1 MKREILGKNPI
12 GILGV
17 LTSIVVFPN
26 SMDPINIWKLLIL
39 TLGSGLVAWKYG
51 KIESITN
58 KAFSKILVFCI
69 ILFLI
74 WILLSSLLNS
84 QSTYSLLFGMWGR
97 NNGLIYYLSIFILV
111 TTILTFKKKIEL
123 DSPLN
128 SLLGLSLIFSIY
140 AWVQYYRMDPV
151 RIFFPSYDLG
161 STIALTFG
169 NSNFASIMLAI
180 TFTVTFG
187 IFFLSNYSRKF
198 KAIFIL
204 PLLLHLRLI
213 PLIDTQGKIMYALG
227 GGIVFTFW
235 LKQKCTSPKLN
246 FLWQNWILISM
257 STGILGILGLFG
269 QGPFSGV
276 LEDNVRN
283 LKDRYFHWVS
293 AFKMMSDHILFGVG
307 IDQFGDWHRLYRVK
321 ESVEL
326 RGTPMSGTDNA
337 HNTYLQIGATLGL
350 PALIIYSAFILL
362 ITWCSFVVLRRNPN
376 NQTLR
381 SIYFAIWIIYVFQS
395 AISVD
400 HIGIS
405 IWGWISGAILVRD
418 FLSLDHENIAQP
430 SSNKKIN
437 LKFMRKNLSLV
448 TYFASLVMAI
458 SFILTLGTV
467 SNELTLFSKLQKAA
481 NSQNRLE
488 FEVNTE
494 EVLKESIKSRQPKVR
509 ISTALQLGQI
519 GAADKALLLAQ
530 VTSNEFP
537 RYLDAW
543 HLVAS
548 IYESRGEFS
557 KAMPARAKTVELD
570 PLNTVFKDLLNKDI
584 NAEPK

>member
-1 MKREILGKNPI
+1 METKILGTNQI
-12 GILGV
+12 GILGI
-17 LTSIVVFPN
+17 LTSIVLFPN

-39 TLGSGLVAWKYG
+39 ILGSGLVAWRYG
-51 KIESITN
+51 EIESITH
-58 KAFSKILVFCI
+58 KVFSKIFLFFM
-69 ILFLI
+69 ILFII
-74 WILLSSLLNS
+74 WILFSSILNS

-97 NNGLIYYLSIFILV
+97 NNGLIYYLSVFILV
-111 TTILTFKKKIEL
+111 TSILTFKKKIEL
-123 DSPLN
+123 RSSLN
-128 SLLGLSLIFSIY
+128 GLLGLSLLFSIY
-140 AWVQYYRMDPV
+140 AWVQYYRMDPLKT
-151 RIFFPSYDLG
+151 FFPSYDLG

-187 IFFLSNYSRKF
+187 IFFLPEYSRKS

-204 PLLLHLRLI
+204 PLLLHLRLV
-213 PLIDTQGKIMYALG
+213 PLIDTQGKIMYAVG

-246 FLWQNWILISM
+246 FLWKNWILISI
-257 STGILGILGLFG
+257 STSILGILGLFG

-293 AFKMMSDHILFGVG
+293 AFNMMSDHILFGVG
-307 IDQFGDWHRLYRVK
+307 IDQFGDWHRLYRVN
-321 ESVEL
+321 ESIEL

-350 PALIIYSAFILL
+350 PALIIYLAFILL
-362 ITWCSFVVLRRNPN
+362 ITWCSFIVLRRNPN

-418 FLSLDHENIAQP
+418 FLSLDYEDIAQP
-430 SSNKKIN
+430 RSNKKFN
-437 LKFMRKNLSLV
+437 LKFMRKDLHLV
-448 TYFASLVMAI
+448 TYIASLVMAI

-467 SNELTLFSKLQKAA
+467 SNEFTLFSKLQKAA